1 MEKIK
6 TTYTINLDAQLNDLS
21 SKIDIARKSLS
32 KLMESGKTP
41 QLEQLF
47 TKLNAQIDKLRE
59 KASTPIRTQAA
70 FGQMESSVAMINTL
84 LENLNKSVDELH
96 TSTAAKKI
104 TLLPASEQKKITEAI
119 NAARTFTDALTK
131 AYEKTDKLK
140 EAEND
145 YNKALKKTK
154 QQQAEVNTTQ
164 TLIKQAQ
171 AEMAAA
177 KKRNEALDQQK
188 VKAQEAA
195 KAIERLN
202 EYFAAQEEA
211 GKQVDRRRN
220 VTLEDGS
227 TVNYITM
234 KKTAARAPSE
244 ADYAEAVQSYEK
256 AEEGVNKYTAALEKQ
271 QEILKR
277 LKVTED
283 NVKEA
288 VDSLKTELAPD
299 QIKAATAAYN
309 NLVKAANQLGIDVSE
324 INNQPTEENFARL
337 GEIISQ
343 FTTERIAPLNESLN
357 DASDSLNNF
366 KDATSQITDEIHAST
381 SGFIAQNE
389 AVKQVDGIMA
399 RAKAFVGLQGAANI
413 ARRALSDAFNTVKEL
428 DAQMT
433 EMAVVT
439 DDNIGGYWDQLPEYT
454 QRANELGVSIKST
467 YEAAT
472 LYYQQGLKTNEVIA
486 VSNETLKMARI
497 SGLSAAE
504 ATDRMTAALRGFN
517 MEVNEANA
525 QRIDDVY
532 SKLAA
537 TTASDVDEIS
547 SAMTKTAS
555 IASSAGME
563 FETTAAF
570 LSQII
575 ETTRESAETAGTALK
590 TVIARFQE
598 LKKDPSEIGLVDG
611 EEVDAN
617 QIETALKAVGVALR
631 DTNGEFR
638 QLDQVFLDLAAKWN
652 TLDTNTQRYIAT
664 IAAGSRQQSRFIAM
678 MQDYSRTQ
686 ELVSAANN
694 AAGTAQE
701 QYGKTLDSLE
711 TKLNNLKNSW
721 DTFVLGLTN
730 NQLIK
735 VGVDVLN
742 SLLTIVNALTQG
754 WDAWSGSVI
763 RIAAVTAALIAGDK
777 AIKIFRIS
785 LQQNTT
791 VLQAFGNV
799 AKSAGTSIKNFV
811 KTLVTGVSKSAFSKT
826 LTTMNETF
834 KKSSS
839 AIETMT
845 KTSTAYAASQKK
857 LIEIEEQLTKNII
870 TAEEAQRQKAEVE
883 TAAEAAAAAG
893 AQEHTKA
900 ATELGAALGF
910 STSQTA
916 ALSMATATGS
926 TVEEGAILAKAGLS
940 AATIAQ
946 MTAEQRAATV
956 TKLKNANGLKA
967 ILITAN
973 LTVGTWLHKVATDA
987 ETGAQKKGII
997 ATIAATIANKALAGS
1012 LWPIFAVVSL
1022 IAAAIVALIGA
1033 IIGIVA
1039 LVKWFKANSPEGKI
1053 KKLTEAVAQ
1062 AAEEANKAVEAYNSL
1077 LDSLDS
1083 YKDTQDALKELTYGT
1098 HEWKEALLAANNQVL
1113 TLLNTYP
1120 ELANYIERGE
1130 QGQLTINSEGF
1141 DKLLEWQAAG
1151 VANAQSAQAYA
1162 QMNLTREQIKQSKDA
1177 LSAEY
1182 KSKANTNQL
1191 RDDLKQ
1197 LYLKSGEYSDIDAW
1211 SRADDHSQRIM
1222 NSWNDMANAYADN
1235 ADLFEKSNGMYN
1247 DSLMAIADDYAISA
1261 EELAYLKPLL
1271 DEYNERLQGS
1281 TVQLQKQARLA
1292 LNNYAS
1298 AEFLGTEYAENL
1310 LDGFAAA
1317 LSSSKAED
1325 NINEQAEKLYKK
1337 DGAVDIANNTEL
1349 KRIWEESGLTDLDK
1363 GSNDQDNL
1371 EKLYARMKGVD
1382 LQTVK
1387 DAKKTKEEL
1396 TQEIAAM
1403 DFSKTMAKNMEDLS
1417 KTLQKK
1423 TPEVQKQVA
1432 AALSDG
1438 GKAFTEGML
1447 ETVSIETFKDA
1458 FELDEEGLEKKFGV
1472 DIETLTEIIEDNKK
1486 AAREAFDLA
1495 TSTLSELGLDNVDIG
1510 NNQLTS
1516 DMTKKVSEKLVTTIG
1531 LAGKDAARSLNDDLN
1546 QIFAAAGENSSKVAN
1561 LLTSIN
1567 WQDAAAIDKLPEQF
1581 KELGITIAATD
1592 MDNFI
1597 QNLKD
1602 INHAITTI
1610 DLEAVN
1616 EQLETTSKIV
1626 ADIKSG
1632 EQDRTFS
1639 EEQYNI
1645 LSQIPELADKFGTD
1659 LSGNYIYLGESML
1672 SLQKAIED
1680 NTASQITQGKAQ
1692 WLAKLNA
1699 AEVLS
1704 GLSSNSNPQASSP
1717 KDLLKEQLNALKAA
1731 GVNLDN
1737 LGITGLSNATNVDN
1751 LTTQAQNDILAALQ
1765 TLITAR
1771 DTNAATL
1778 TQKLTA
1784 TSRKQYLAQDATAN
1798 SIGATAARKKLSSGH
1813 LSNYDQLVIE
1823 AELKGYTDALTIQA
1837 NELGV
1842 SQTAITNYTTALAKL
1857 DDKANLSASE
1867 QTRLT
1872 KEVEKFERILANT
1885 AAFKKTN
1892 NAMKTFLQDSN
1903 DAFQNYQKLTT
1914 EAEKLDAVQD
1924 MGDSFGITATK
1935 DNVEELANLIGSM
1948 SVGEVDA
1955 FEKLMT
1961 LSAESHGVTDDLS
1974 QLFETGTIGYDNL
1987 TKAGQNWVEAMV
1999 NAHRGLIIENE
2010 NGVTEFVS
2018 YTKDA
2023 LEGLAEQVG
2032 TLGEKWENPYT
2043 WLYNA
2048 NERINTL
2055 IRERTLLEDQW
2066 ENNNTANASD
2076 MLANLQAQIQAQ
2088 QKLADNY
2095 KYNYKQ
2101 YLNDASDLV
2110 DEGYKKGYQD
2120 LYSYDVNSGTIQVDY
2135 AEAEKRFANNQEAGD
2150 DFNDFI
2156 DKLEEN
2162 RDGIQDVQDALLD
2175 SAKSIQNKMTSS
2187 RDSYIDMISQIRDG
2201 LVDERQKYIDE
2212 LSTINDTIKDTQT
2225 SITDKLQ
2232 EQITDQRN
2240 ARELEKTASDLNDKQ
2255 AQLNYLRASGGSE
2268 LEIRKLQKE
2277 IDSASESYTDTLI
2290 DNALSDLQDANEA
2303 AAEQREQQINLAT
2316 AQLEAYSNSQQS
2328 LEDAMKL
2335 YQETLEAL
2343 KRGDGFESTPVYKLL
2358 MESTKALSPA
2368 EIEKLGESLKQAVLA
2383 AAGYADGDTKN
2394 AWDEALKAYQ
2404 EAAEALAKTIK
2415 ELGVLGNKDVADT
2428 EGVKVSNLT
2437 DYTTQLNQII
2447 ALIKGIP
2454 VANDVAQA
2462 LSDLTDN
2469 GKASLTEIMG
2479 QQNVGKKRTWLKNL
2493 ADQLEANGVDLASL
2507 GIEGFNSENASHRFR
2522 SQSDAWL
2529 NDTLQKLSNLVSGI
2543 GYKESSKSNTNS
2555 TTASNKNTTST
2566 SSNDSTSDSNDLSG
2580 VQRTLAEVLAGAVGM
2595 STEEVEELLRKRAVA
2610 RAVAR
2615 KNHTNSG
2622 GPNQSNRKLLLY
2634 KTGGLANYTGPAWL
2648 DGTPSKPEMV
2658 LNAADTSN
2666 FIQLKDILA
2675 EILRGGVG
2683 SVAETKG
2690 GNNYYSIDI
2699 QVDELS
2705 NDYDVDQVA
2714 DHIKEIITN
2723 DAMYRNVNAIERT
2736 R

>member
-6 TTYTINLDAQLNDLS
+6 TTYIINFDAQLSDLT
-21 SKIDIARKSLS
+21 SKVESARKSLQ
-32 KLMESGKTP
+32 KLMDSGNAP
-41 QLEQLF
+41 QLEKTFSKIDAQL
-47 TKLNAQIDKLRE
+47 DKLRT
-59 KASTPIRTQAA
+59 KASTPIRSNAA
-70 FGQMESSVAMINTL
+70 FGQMENNVATINTL
-84 LENLNKSVDELH
+84 LENLNKSIDELAVSS
-96 TSTAAKKI
+96 TSKKI
-104 TLLPASEQKKITEAI
+104 TLLPANEQKKINDAIQATQTFIKQIQAAYTETVDLREAQQ
-119 NAARTFTDALTK
+119 
-131 AYEKTDKLK
+131 AYT
-140 EAEND
+140 
-145 YNKALKKTK
+145 KALKKT
-154 QQQAEVNTTQ
+154 QQQQDQLNTAKE
-164 TLIKQAQ
+164 LAKQAQ
-171 AEMAAA
+171 AELKLAQQRFDVLDQQKKKAAEAAEQVKKLDNYFAKKEAAGNKVDKRRTVTFDDGSSANYITAKRNAQNLPDETAYTEAAAALKRAKTSSDSFNASLLTQENALKRVEASEAAA
-177 KKRNEALDQQK
+177 KKKLEELNAQFANR
-188 VKAQEAA
+188 KAAEVAVA
-195 KAIERLN
+195 YENL
-202 EYFAAQEEA
+202 AQ
-211 GKQVDRRRN
+211 
-220 VTLEDGS
+220 
-227 TVNYITM
+227 
-234 KKTAARAPSE
+234 AAR
-244 ADYAEAVQSYEK
+244 
-256 AEEGVNKYTAALEKQ
+256 
-271 QEILKR
+271 
-277 LKVTED
+277 
-283 NVKEA
+283 
-288 VDSLKTELAPD
+288 
-299 QIKAATAAYN
+299 
-309 NLVKAANQLGIDVSE
+309 QLGIDISG
-324 INNQPTEENFARL
+324 IDTTPTEENLAKL
-337 GEIISQ
+337 AALVEQ
-343 FTTERIAPLNESLN
+343 FTNQRVQPLEGELQTAANALNGYSTDTERVTEQIQESSE
-357 DASDSLNNF
+357 AF
-366 KDATSQITDEIHAST
+366 TE
-381 SGFIAQNE
+381 QNE
-389 AVKQVDGIMA
+389 RAGQIDGIMA

-454 QRANELGVSIKST
+454 KRANALGVSIKST

-504 ATDRMTAALRGFN
+504 ATNRMTAALRGFN

-537 TTASDVDEIS
+537 ITASDVDEIS

-555 IASSAGME
+555 IASSAGMK

-617 QIETALKAVGVALR
+617 QIETALKAVDVALR

-686 ELVSAANN
+686 ELVNAANN

-742 SLLTIVNALTQG
+742 ALLTGVNALTQG

-777 AIKIFRIS
+777 AIKIFRVS

-799 AKSAGTSIKNFV
+799 AKSAGTSIKNFI

-826 LTTMNETF
+826 LSTMNDTL

-839 AIETMT
+839 AVETMT
-845 KTSTAYAASQKK
+845 KTSAAYIASQKK
-857 LIEIEEQLTKNII
+857 LAEIEDQLTKKII
-870 TAEEAQRQKAEVE
+870 TAEEAQKQKAEIE
-883 TAAEAAAAAG
+883 TAAAVG

-900 ATELGAALGF
+900 ATELGTALGF

-956 TKLKNANGLKA
+956 TKLKNASGLKA

-973 LTVGTWLHKVATDA
+973 LTVGAWLHKVATDA

-997 ATIAATIANKALAGS
+997 ATIAATIANKALEGS

-1022 IAAAIVALIGA
+1022 IVVAIVALIGA

-1098 HEWKEALLAANNQVL
+1098 REWKEALLAANNQVL

-1130 QGQLTINSEGF
+1130 QGQLTIKSEGF

-1182 KSKANTNQL
+1182 KSKTNISQL
-1191 RDDLKQ
+1191 RDTLKQ
-1197 LYLKSGEYSDIDAW
+1197 AYLESGQWSGLDAW

-1222 NSWNDMANAYADN
+1222 NSWNDMANAYANN
-1235 ADLFEKSNGMYN
+1235 ANLFEESNGIYS
-1247 DSLMAIADDYAISA
+1247 DQLMAIADAYALSA
-1261 EELAYLKPLL
+1261 KELIYLKPLL

-1281 TVQLQKQARLA
+1281 TVQLQQQARLA

-1325 NINEQAEKLYKK
+1325 NINKQTEKLYKK
-1337 DGAVDIANNTEL
+1337 DGAVDIAKNTEL
-1349 KRIWEESGLTDLDK
+1349 QRIWTEAGLTDLDK
-1363 GSNDQDNL
+1363 GSNDQGNL

-1396 TQEIAAM
+1396 AQEIAAM

-1417 KTLQKK
+1417 TKLQKQ
-1423 TPEVQKQVA
+1423 TPKVQKEVA

-1438 GKAFTEGML
+1438 GKAFTREML
-1447 ETVSIETFKDA
+1447 DTVSIDTLKDA
-1458 FELDEEGLEKKFGV
+1458 FNLNEEGLVEKFGV
-1472 DIETLTEIIEDNKK
+1472 DIKTLTQIIEDNKD
-1486 AAREAFDLA
+1486 AAREAFTLA
-1495 TSTLSELGLDNVDIG
+1495 TKTLSDLGLNNVAIG

-1516 DMTKKVSEKLVTTIG
+1516 DMTKKVSEKLVTTVG
-1531 LAGKDAARSLNDDLN
+1531 LAGTDAAQSLNDNLN

-1602 INHAITTI
+1602 TNHAITTI
-1610 DLEAVN
+1610 DLESVN

-1632 EQDRTFS
+1632 EQGRTLS
-1639 EEQYNI
+1639 DEQYNI
-1645 LSQIPELADKFGTD
+1645 LSQIPELADKFSKD
-1659 LSGNYIYLGESML
+1659 LSGNYVYLGESML

-1680 NTASQITQGKAQ
+1680 NTASQIEQGKAQ
-1692 WLAKLNA
+1692 LLAKLNA
-1699 AEVLS
+1699 ADILS
-1704 GLSSNSNPQASSP
+1704 GLSLNNNPQTSNP
-1717 KDLLKEQLNALKAA
+1717 KDLLKEQLNALQAA
-1731 GVNLDN
+1731 GVDLNN
-1737 LGITGLSNATNVDN
+1737 LGIMGLSNATNVEN

-1765 TLITAR
+1765 ALITTR
-1771 DTNAATL
+1771 DTNATTL

-1784 TSRKQYLAQDATAN
+1784 ASRKQYLAQDVTAN
-1798 SIGATAARKKLSSGH
+1798 SIGATIARKKLSSGN
-1813 LSNYDQLVIE
+1813 LSTYDQLVTE
-1823 AELKGYTDALTIQA
+1823 VELKGYTDALTIQA

-1842 SQTAITNYTTALAKL
+1842 SQTAITNYTATLAKL
-1857 DDKANLSASE
+1857 DDKTNLSASE

-1892 NAMKTFLQDSN
+1892 SAMKTFLQDSN

-1924 MGDSFGITATK
+1924 MVDSFGITATK

-1948 SVGEVDA
+1948 SVGEADA

-1961 LSAESHGVTDDLS
+1961 LSAESYGVTDDLS
-1974 QLFETGTIGYDNL
+1974 QLFEIGTIGYDNL

-2023 LEGLAEQVG
+2023 LEGLAEQIG
-2032 TLGEKWENPYT
+2032 TLSEKWENPYT

-2048 NERINTL
+2048 NERINAL

-2066 ENNNTANASD
+2066 ENNNTINTSE
-2076 MLANLQAQIQAQ
+2076 MLANLQDQVKAY
-2088 QKLADNY
+2088 QKLAGNY
-2095 KYNYKQ
+2095 QQKYAQ
-2101 YLNDASDLV
+2101 YLNDASELIK
-2110 DEGYKKGYQD
+2110 EGYKKGYQD

-2135 AEAEKRFANNQEAGD
+2135 AEAEKRFTNNQAAGD
-2150 DFNDFI
+2150 NFNDFI

-2175 SAKSIQNKMTSS
+2175 SIKSIQNKMTSS

-2201 LVDERQKYIDE
+2201 LIDERQKYIDE
-2212 LSTINDTIKDTQT
+2212 LSMINDTIKETQT

-2290 DNALSDLQDANEA
+2290 DNALSDLQDANAA

-2328 LEDAMKL
+2328 LDKAMKL

-2343 KRGDGFESTPVYKLL
+2343 KRGDGFDSTPVYKLL
-2358 MESTKALSPA
+2358 MESNKALSK
-2368 EIEKLGESLKQAVLA
+2368 EDIEKLGESLKQAVLA
-2383 AAGYADGDTKN
+2383 AAGYADKDTKN
-2394 AWDEALKAYQ
+2394 AWDMALQTYKD
-2404 EAAEALAKTIK
+2404 AAEALAKTMEK
-2415 ELGVLGNKDVADT
+2415 LGALGNKDVADT

-2437 DYTTQLNQII
+2437 DYTNQLNQII

-2529 NDTLQKLSNLVSGI
+2529 EDTLQKLSNWVSGI

-2555 TTASNKNTTST
+2555 TTTSNKNTTST
-2566 SSNDSTSDSNDLSG
+2566 SNNGSTSNSDDLSG
-2580 VQRTLAEVLAGAVGM
+2580 VQRALAEVLASAVGM
-2595 STEEVEELLRKRAVA
+2595 STEEVEELLRKRAAA
-2610 RAVAR
+2610 RAAAR

-2634 KTGGLANYTGPAWL
+2634 KAGGLANYTGPAWL

-2658 LNAADTSN
+2658 LNATDTSN